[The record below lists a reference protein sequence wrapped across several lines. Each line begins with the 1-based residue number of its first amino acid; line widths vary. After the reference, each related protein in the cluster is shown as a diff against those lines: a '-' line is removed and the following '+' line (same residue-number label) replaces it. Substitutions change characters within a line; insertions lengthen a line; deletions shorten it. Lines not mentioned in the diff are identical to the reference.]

1 MNVRPLYCGLY
12 GDNNGRTRDQ
22 VPSAPTM
29 RSNGPSLWPSITTF
43 QLPSPAGNTS
53 CTTLSQRTQLGDSAS
68 SRSTQRDTID
78 FRARAGASFLVFEM
92 HVAAPVQEP
101 VALVLVTR
109 HLEEHLGEAGP
120 VQREQPRLL
129 MQIERTT
136 L

>member
-1 MNVRPLYCGLY
+1 
-12 GDNNGRTRDQ
+12 
-22 VPSAPTM
+22 
-29 RSNGPSLWPSITTF
+29 
-43 QLPSPAGNTS
+43 
-53 CTTLSQRTQLGDSAS
+53 
-68 SRSTQRDTID
+68 
-78 FRARAGASFLVFEM
+78 M

-109 HLEEHLGEAGP
+109 HLEERLGEAGP